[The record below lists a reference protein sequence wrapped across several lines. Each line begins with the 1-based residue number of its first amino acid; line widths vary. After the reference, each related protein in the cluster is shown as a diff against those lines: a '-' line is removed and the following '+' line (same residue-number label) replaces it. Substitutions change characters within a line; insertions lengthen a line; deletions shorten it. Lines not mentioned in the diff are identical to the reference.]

1 MVDVNVHAL
10 ARQDN
15 LNVVPFP
22 VMNSRWS
29 LVLGK
34 KIPEKN
40 SARLG
45 RVLQTARILRA
56 CAAWPDIEGFERVV
70 VALPK
75 GQAGS
80 HCQGLYVK
88 FDRAVTQSYA
98 FRECHF
104 LVVQSQRIYSLDLF
118 EHTGFCLPVVGSHG
132 DFSGLSGR
140 N

>member
-70 VALPK
+70 VALPQ

-98 FRECHF
+98 FASAISSSCRASASTPWIF
-104 LVVQSQRIYSLDLF
+104 SN
-118 EHTGFCLPVVGSHG
+118 TPVSVCQW
-132 DFSGLSGR
+132 SGVM
-140 N
+140 